1 MIFCETLC
9 IELHVNKSIF
19 FQFCSCVFLIV
30 IVANV
35 IISVIG
41 VKCYTSRN
49 SG

>member
-1 MIFCETLC
+1 
-9 IELHVNKSIF
+9 
-19 FQFCSCVFLIV
+19 LIV